1 MLELQKA
8 GKFTSMMHGGGAP
21 LSACAMSNPFRL
33 SDHGNAWRLEPV
45 DIWITLATCAFLAQ
59 VQRLFQ
65 IMALPW
71 SIRCLVIL
79 TPCIRAARP
88 AARPW
93 LGLKSKSCEDFG
105 ATAYIHGHCFCPK
118 EKMATTDCGNDG
130 VVNFELE
137 SAAAG
142 CECID
147 MPHPWPCP
155 VRSKPKTDSICV
167 CLERGGGKPSL

>member
-1 MLELQKA
+1 
-8 GKFTSMMHGGGAP
+8 
-21 LSACAMSNPFRL
+21 MSNPFRL